1 MRHRPYL
8 VFATS
13 VVVAGGAV
21 VYAHYSQ
28 VRDMQRMHEGVLRD
42 KERLR
47 QQELMQRE
55 GKR

>member
-1 MRHRPYL
+1 MLSRPYM

-13 VVVAGGAV
+13 VLVAGGAV

-28 VRDMQRMHEGVLRD
+28 VRDMQRMHEGVVRD

-47 QQELMQRE
+47 QQQLVQRE